1 MLWNRCE
8 HSWNCGRSD
17 LESFGASGWPGR
29 GELVGGR
36 ERVGFSVA
44 CMSPS
49 GVGEVGMEGVSGRDG
64 AGIKDGCV
72 TCGGVGDA
80 DEGMGRRGGLSWH
93 VGCWLCSW
101 VCSGIE
107 WSCRWREC
115 LVCVLASG
123 AGVLVPFVHWI
134 G

>member
-17 LESFGASGWPGR
+17 LESFGAGGWPGG
-29 GELVGGR
+29 GESGGR
-36 ERVGFSVA
+36 REHVGFSVA

-49 GVGEVGMEGVSGRDG
+49 RVGKVGVEGVSSRDM
-64 AGIKDGCV
+64 AGVEAGHVI
-72 TCGGVGDA
+72 CGGVGDA
-80 DEGMGRRGGLSWH
+80 GEGMGRRGGLSWH

-115 LVCVLASG
+115 LEHVLVSG
-123 AGVLVPFVHWI
+123 AGVLVLFVRWI